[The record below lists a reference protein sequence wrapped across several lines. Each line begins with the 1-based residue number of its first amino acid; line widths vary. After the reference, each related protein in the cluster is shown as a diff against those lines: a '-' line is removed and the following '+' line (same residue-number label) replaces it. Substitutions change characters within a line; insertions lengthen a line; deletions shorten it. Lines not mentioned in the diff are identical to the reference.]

1 MLDLVLQPLWSA
13 WSSLHNPIGK
23 LTASLS
29 GNRRFIA
36 VIPLTILIAI
46 TITITITIT
55 MLDITIQIGCN
66 RARAEYAPPFYILCI
81 EVATPKKDPRALL
94 KSFQLNLPQTIWF
107 PRCLFQLNIRLSEI
121 QCRWFYPISFT
132 AWERINFASKLNF
145 TTQPPRRPP
154 KVERKPNLI
163 SLQPANMTGSLKM
176 SAFAAKSF
184 QNITKNAFF
193 K

>member
-46 TITITITIT
+46 T
-55 MLDITIQIGCN
+55 MLNITIQTGCN
-66 RARAEYAPPFYILCI
+66 RAGAEYAPPFYILCI

-145 TTQPPRRPP
+145 TTQPPRRRP

-176 SAFAAKSF
+176 PAFAAKSF